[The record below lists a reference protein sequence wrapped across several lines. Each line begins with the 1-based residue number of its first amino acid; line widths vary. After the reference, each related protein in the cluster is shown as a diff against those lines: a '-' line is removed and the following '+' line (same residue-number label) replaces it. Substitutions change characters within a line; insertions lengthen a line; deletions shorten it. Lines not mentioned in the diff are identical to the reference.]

1 MKQLDV
7 TAVKENRP
15 KVIGFVT
22 GMLEEAGCGFM
33 LITQVEVAVEEIFA
47 NIVNYAYAPE
57 VGTATVKA
65 GFAEDTSALVV
76 SFIDRGKPYDP
87 LSAPEPDK
95 SIPLKQRK
103 KGGMGIFMVKR
114 TMDEMTY
121 EYKDGQNI
129 LTIKKNISRGENN
142 G

>member
-7 TAVKENRP
+7 TAVKENLP

-22 GMLEEAGCGFM
+22 GMLEEAGCGIM
-33 LITQVEVAVEEIFA
+33 LITQIEVAVEEIFA
-47 NIVNYAYAPE
+47 NIVNYAYSPE
-57 VGTATVKA
+57 VGNATITA
-65 GFAEDTSALVV
+65 GFAEDPRVLII
-76 SFIDRGKPYDP
+76 SFADCGKPYDP

-114 TMDEMTY
+114 TMDEMSY

-129 LTIKKNISRGENN
+129 LTIKKKIG
-142 G
+142 

>member
-7 TAVKENRP
+7 TAVKENLP

-22 GMLEEAGCGFM
+22 GMLEEAGCGIM
-33 LITQVEVAVEEIFA
+33 LITQIEVAVEEIFA
-47 NIVNYAYAPE
+47 NIVNYAYSPE
-57 VGTATVKA
+57 VGNATITA
-65 GFAEDTSALVV
+65 GFAEDPHTLII
-76 SFIDRGKPYDP
+76 SFADRGKPYDP

-114 TMDEMTY
+114 TMDEMAY

-129 LTIKKNISRGENN
+129 LTIKKKIG
-142 G
+142 